1 MAKQRTYRGML
12 VGFVVAVAVIA
23 VAGFFAREAILA
35 AQFDLVTYVDD
46 SVGITPSSPV
56 LLHGIAIGHV
66 RRLTLSG
73 SKDPSRAVRID
84 MRFNRTHLP
93 QIPED
98 STVAIVA
105 ANLLGDKSLDISR
118 GVSPR
123 VIVPGTEL
131 HSRPT
136 QDIGSVLKRG
146 AEPLKTVDSI
156 MARVNRILKSVDES
170 EGSAGLIVNDK
181 GLPGRFQG
189 IFAAAGDVR
198 DRARSGNGIAFH
210 YKELM
215 AEAKKPEARFDKMS
229 ADFKALNAGTLAS
242 LMKET
247 SDVSG
252 EGKRLFAD
260 VAKDPRPA
268 ELMKQVKAVSD
279 KGSALT
285 TRLEA
290 RLNDPEFGKAMDAAS
305 AEYKSFLADF
315 SKHPLHFVH
324 FYLF

>member
-229 ADFKALNAGTLAS
+229 
-242 LMKET
+242 
-247 SDVSG
+247 
-252 EGKRLFAD
+252 RLFAD